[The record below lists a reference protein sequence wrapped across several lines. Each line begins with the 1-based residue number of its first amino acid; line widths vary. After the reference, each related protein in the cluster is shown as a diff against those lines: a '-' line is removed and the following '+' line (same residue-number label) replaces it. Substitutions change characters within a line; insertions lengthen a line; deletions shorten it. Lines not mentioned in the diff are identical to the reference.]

1 LKSHLNSLPFELF
14 VAVRYLLA
22 RRKQAFISLISLIS
36 TLGVMVGVMAL
47 LIALALMTGLQGE
60 LRDRIVGSSAHI
72 YVFKIGGAGI
82 QDYQADIQKLKQVP
96 RVTGAAPAVMGQG
109 LIIGAT
115 TTGYVTIKGIIPDL
129 EAEVTDVEKSMQSGS
144 LDALTPVEG
153 RPPGIVIGKELAT
166 KLGAFVGDDVY
177 VMTAEGSTLSPLGD
191 MPTRRRF
198 RVVGLF
204 SLGLFEFDQAYAFVH
219 LDVAKRLTGRSTP
232 DLIELRVD
240 DMFAAREIADT
251 IPGRLGSEYMP
262 QDWSDLNQSLFS
274 ALKLEKLAIS
284 VTIGLIVM
292 VAALNIV
299 ASLILLVMEKS
310 RDIAILKTMG
320 SSAASIR
327 RIFMFQGLVIGLIGT
342 TLGAVFGWIV
352 IYVADRYKLVSVPLD
367 VYQISHVPFRLEVD
381 DFIIVVISAIVI
393 CFVATIYP
401 SRQAAKLD
409 PAQALRYQ

>member
-1 LKSHLNSLPFELF
+1 VNNLPFELF
-14 VAVRYLLA
+14 VAIRYLLA

-72 YVFKIGGAGI
+72 YVFKVGGAGI
-82 QDYQADIQKLKQVP
+82 TDYEADIRKLKQVP
-96 RVTGAAPAVMGQG
+96 RVIGAAPAVMGQG
-109 LIIGAT
+109 MIIGAT
-115 TTGYVTIKGIIPDL
+115 QTGFVTIKGIIPEL
-129 EAEVTDVEKSMQSGS
+129 EAEVTDVEKAMQGGS
-144 LDALTPVEG
+144 RLEALNPIEG
-153 RPPGIVIGKELAT
+153 RPPGIVIGKELST

-177 VMTAEGSTLSPLGD
+177 VLTPEGSTLSPLGD
-191 MPTRRRF
+191 IPTKRRF
-198 RVVGLF
+198 RVVGIF

-219 LDVAKRLTGRSTP
+219 LDAAKRLTGRSTP

-251 IPGRLGSEYMP
+251 IPERLGSAYMP

-367 VYQISHVPFRLEVD
+367 VYQISHVPFRLELD
-381 DFIIVVISAIVI
+381 DFIVVVISAIVI
-393 CFVATIYP
+393 CFIATIYP
-401 SRQAAKLD
+401 SRQASKLD